1 MFFGKKSSGPIDCL
15 VVGLGNPGKKY
26 EGTRHN
32 AGMMAL
38 MKLAERHG
46 VEVSRKRFQGVT
58 GEVRIAGKRALL
70 LFPHTYMN
78 LSGKAVAEAMKFY
91 KLDVSQL
98 LVFSDD
104 ISLDPG
110 IVRVRRKGSAGG
122 QRGLQ
127 NIIDC
132 IDSEDFVRIKLGI
145 GAKPHPEMDLADWV
159 LSRFTFAEKKALE
172 EAAEKAA
179 EAAELVIEGKIDEAM
194 NRYSK

>member
-38 MKLAERHG
+38 MKLAERYG

-98 LVFSDD
+98 LVFSND

>member
-38 MKLAERHG
+38 MKLAERYG

-98 LVFSDD
+98 LVFSND

-194 NRYSK
+194 NRSSK

>member
-1 MFFGKKSSGPIDCL
+1 MVFGKKSGPIDFL

-38 MKLAERHG
+38 MKLAEKNNTT
-46 VEVSRKRFQGVT
+46 VVRKRFQGVT
-58 GEVRIAGKRALL
+58 GEATISGKRVLL
-70 LFPHTYMN
+70 LFPHTFMN
-78 LSGKAVAEAMKFY
+78 LSGQAVAEAMKFY
-91 KLDVSQL
+91 KLDCSQL

-104 ISLDPG
+104 ISLEPG

-122 QRGLQ
+122 QKGLQ

-132 IDSEDFVRIKLGI
+132 IDSEEFARIKIGV
-145 GAKPHPEMDLADWV
+145 GAKPHPEMDLATWV
-159 LSRFTFAEKKALE
+159 LSRFTVAEKKAVE

-179 EAAELVIEGKIDEAM
+179 EAAELVIAGNVDEAM

>member
-1 MFFGKKSSGPIDCL
+1 MIFGKKAGPIDFL

-38 MKLAERHG
+38 MKLAEQNQT
-46 VEVSRKRFQGVT
+46 EVMRKRFQGVT
-58 GEVRIAGKRALL
+58 GEARIGEKRVLL

-78 LSGKAVAEAMKFY
+78 LSGQAVAEAMKFY

-104 ISLDPG
+104 ISLEPG
-110 IVRVRRKGSAGG
+110 KVRVRRKGSAGG

-132 IDSEDFVRIKLGI
+132 IDSEEFARVKLGV

-159 LSRFTFAEKKALE
+159 LSRFTQAEKKQVE
-172 EAAEKAA
+172 QAAEDAA
-179 EAAELVIEGKIDEAM
+179 NAAELIIKGNIDEAM

>member
-38 MKLAERHG
+38 MKLAERYG